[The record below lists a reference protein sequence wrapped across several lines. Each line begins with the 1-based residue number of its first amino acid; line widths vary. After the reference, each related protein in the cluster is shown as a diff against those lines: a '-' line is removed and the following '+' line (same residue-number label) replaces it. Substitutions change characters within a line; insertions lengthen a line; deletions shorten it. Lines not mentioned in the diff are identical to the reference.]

1 MLTSPLPSGST
12 TTASIIGAIFLNEST
27 MSINDPVI
35 LDLSEIIRTSW
46 ESPKWDPTKMYWDE
60 SNVRDVGLEIFK

>member
-1 MLTSPLPSGST
+1 M
-12 TTASIIGAIFLNEST
+12 IGAIFLNEST
-27 MSINDPVI
+27 ISINDPVI
-35 LDLSEIIRTSW
+35 LDLSGIIRTSW